1 MSSQFGFSI
10 QLSALHTYIDRTA
23 SFYLILI
30 KTPAG
35 NLLAVETFPGSAT
48 TADITGL
55 RPSTMYR
62 IGVYGID
69 ETGQAYKTS
78 ESLASTTDGK
88 LCILHCF
95 LFLATWNGDEGF
107 WTGFSGSIITIMKIR
122 NDVINTPRAWDKDKI
137 WFPTVIERP
146 SEHPVRCSNH
156 WATKDSW
163 RAGPCTRFM

>member
-1 MSSQFGFSI
+1 MAVLTSSQFGFSI

-95 LFLATWNGDEGF
+95 LFLATCNGDGGF
-107 WTGFSGSIITIMKIR
+107 
-122 NDVINTPRAWDKDKI
+122 
-137 WFPTVIERP
+137 
-146 SEHPVRCSNH
+146 
-156 WATKDSW
+156 
-163 RAGPCTRFM
+163 

>member
-1 MSSQFGFSI
+1 MINYANTSNLCSFHFDLF
-10 QLSALHTYIDRTA
+10 LSALPLSGWNVAVLMSSYFGFNIQWSSLRTNVGRTA
-23 SFYLILI
+23 RFYLILI

-78 ESLASTTDGK
+78 ESLASTTYGK
-88 LCILHCF
+88 LHTLH
-95 LFLATWNGDEGF
+95 
-107 WTGFSGSIITIMKIR
+107 
-122 NDVINTPRAWDKDKI
+122 
-137 WFPTVIERP
+137 
-146 SEHPVRCSNH
+146 
-156 WATKDSW
+156 
-163 RAGPCTRFM
+163 